1 MDGFSCIQSDFI
13 SGSSCSPA
21 VTTMSCHELRGSI
34 AALLTQ
40 FLFTIIAW
48 FLLLISPIW
57 AGNHEEQGQGKC
69 SVNYL
74 LNSIHNC
81 SDINSTIKTKMFDT
95 TPYSMDDDALVKLSL
110 HFRWTNFSKKAVT
123 PMENI
128 VNFIKDL

>member
-1 MDGFSCIQSDFI
+1 
-13 SGSSCSPA
+13 
-21 VTTMSCHELRGSI
+21 MSCHELRGSI

-57 AGNHEEQGQGKC
+57 AGNHQEQGQGKS

-110 HFRWTNFSKKAVT
+110 H
-123 PMENI
+123 
-128 VNFIKDL
+128 